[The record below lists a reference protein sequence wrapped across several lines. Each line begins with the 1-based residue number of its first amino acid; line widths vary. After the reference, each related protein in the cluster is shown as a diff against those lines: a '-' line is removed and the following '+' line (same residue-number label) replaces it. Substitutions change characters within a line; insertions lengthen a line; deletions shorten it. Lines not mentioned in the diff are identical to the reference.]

1 MTDELIL
8 SDERM
13 AVDAMLL
20 LPTLQTKVC
29 VRVEVAAGVEEETIE
44 TQLRVVAKVVYGE
57 KYDEPKM
64 GEFLSKFTG
73 GSVGEKEE
81 MCKWVEGVEDLRKRL
96 IQRGKKG

>member
-1 MTDELIL
+1 MTEELIL

-20 LPTLQTKVC
+20 LPTLQTKVR
-29 VRVEVAAGVEEETIE
+29 VRFEIAAGIE
-44 TQLRVVAKVVYGE
+44 DESIGTQVRVVAKVMYGE

-73 GSVGEKEE
+73 GSVGEREE
-81 MCKWVEGVEDLRKRL
+81 MGKWVEGVEDLRKRL

>member
-1 MTDELIL
+1 MTEELIL

-13 AVDAMLL
+13 AVDVMLF
-20 LPTLQTKVC
+20 LPTLQTKVL
-29 VRVEVAAGVEEETIE
+29 VRVEITAWVKEETVE
-44 TQLRVVAKVVYGE
+44 TQLRVLAKVTYGE

-73 GSVGEKEE
+73 GSVGAKEE
-81 MCKWVEGVEDLRKRL
+81 MCKWIEGVEDLRKRL